1 MSWTVAA
8 ALALLLAGGAGCC
21 RFRSSPEFAV
31 RPVPPGPA
39 PAPIV
44 PALRVL
50 HFGDIGLTTCQQK
63 AVSAAMARANERAP
77 FDLALSSGDNVYEQ
91 GPDEA
96 LAGAEGCSFLP
107 DGNTVASAWTPPADP
122 LFRKHFEQALEGLVR
137 GGAPVPV
144 YLVLGNHDVDG
155 GRDFAPGDPAPAA
168 VSRRKAC
175 LEVAHRSPQW
185 TMPGRHYVVDRGPA
199 RFIALDSN
207 LLARDYGGFTLDD
220 EVKFVEDA
228 VQGCT
233 DRPCFVLAHHP
244 PVTAGGHVLDATPEY
259 LSRLGRIDAAAKG
272 RVRAWLV
279 GHDHDLQ
286 HLRAPA
292 GYDVLVS
299 GNAARGRKDERFEQV
314 SVKEARL
321 FFASTAWGYGR
332 LDVAADGWSYRF
344 ENVRG
349 EPLHCCEARGA
360 GRCEPVVCA
369 R

>member
-1 MSWTVAA
+1 MRPASA

-31 RPVPPGPA
+31 HPVPPGPA
-39 PAPIV
+39 PAAIV

-50 HFGDIGLTTCQQK
+50 HFGDIGDTTCQQK
-63 AVSAAMARANERAP
+63 AVSAAMVRANARTP
-77 FDLALSSGDNVYEQ
+77 FDLALSSGDNLYDE
-91 GPDEA
+91 GPDET
-96 LAGAEGCSFLP
+96 LAGAGGCAFLA
-107 DGNTVASAWTPPADP
+107 DGNTVAPAWAPPADP
-122 LFRKHFEQALEGLVR
+122 LFARHFERAVEGLVR
-137 GGAPVPV
+137 AGQPVPV
-144 YLVLGNHDVDG
+144 YLVLGNHDVDS
-155 GRDFAPGDPAPAA
+155 GRDFAPGGPAPAE

-199 RFIALDSN
+199 RFIALDTN
-207 LLARDYGGFTLDD
+207 LLLRDYGGFTLDD
-220 EVKFVEDA
+220 EVSFVEGAARDCA
-228 VQGCT
+228 
-233 DRPCFVLAHHP
+233 DRLCFVVAHHP
-244 PVTAGGHVLDATPEY
+244 PVTAGGHAGDATPEY
-259 LSRLGRIDAAAKG
+259 LARLARIDAAVRG

-286 HLRAPA
+286 HLRAPG

-299 GNAARGRKDERFEQV
+299 GNGARGRKAERFEQV
-314 SVKEARL
+314 SVKGARL

-344 ENVRG
+344 ENDRG

-360 GRCEPVVCA
+360 GPCEPVACA
-369 R
+369 P